1 MRRTAEWL
9 DGIWRTQ
16 WTHPREAHLRLIPQ
30 APIPSNDF
38 SSMKEGYLESS
49 SIPHIPN
56 LITVSL
62 CLPTNYALV
71 ITPFSAS

>member
-9 DGIWRTQ
+9 AGTRRTQ
-16 WTHPREAHLRLIPQ
+16 WTQPQEAHLRLTPR

-38 SSMKEGYLESS
+38 TSMKEGYLESS

-71 ITPFSAS
+71 IMPFIAS